1 MLTEHEARNLYLETF
16 GDPAGAKM
24 LTVHAPARSEIAG
37 NHTDHEGGCVIAG
50 ALNASIDGAAALNG
64 TDTINVTSKGFGSLS
79 IALDDLS
86 VHDDEHNTAAAFVRG
101 VAHEMLQ
108 TGREPQGFNL
118 ALSTT
123 IPSGAGLSSSGAFEA
138 TLARTMGMLWDG
150 PYLGPAELA
159 FLCQRVEHTYFGKPC
174 GLMDQLSVILG
185 GLSFMDFSD
194 PNRPTNEVLD
204 ANFESFGHALFLIDV
219 GCDHTQFNYEYV
231 QVAREMQMV
240 AEQLGK
246 TRLCE
251 VAEDDF
257 DDAVPQLRE
266 RLGDR
271 AVLRAIHFWRENR
284 LVKERWRALKSGDF
298 RTFLE
303 RTKESGAS
311 SAMFLQNISTG
322 GIYQPAMVVI
332 GMAQRALGSY
342 GAARIHGG
350 GFGGTVQAFVP
361 LDMADTFQERMDGWL
376 GEGACRK
383 YEISPM
389 GTYAVWWDESKN
401 LDRPL

>member
-1 MLTEHEARNLYLETF
+1 MLAEHEAHNLYLETF

-118 ALSTT
+118 ALSTS

-150 PYLGPAELA
+150 PYLGPVELA

-204 ANFESFGHALFLIDV
+204 ASFETFGHVLFLIDV

-240 AEQLGK
+240 AKQLGK

-251 VAEDDF
+251 VAEEDF
-257 DDAVPQLRE
+257 DEAVPMLRE

-271 AVLRAIHFWRENR
+271 VVLRAIHFWRENR
-284 LVKERWRALKSGDF
+284 LVKERWRALKAGDF

-322 GIYQPAMVVI
+322 GTFQPAMVVI

-361 LDMADTFQERMDGWL
+361 LDMADIFKERMDGWL
-376 GEGACRK
+376 GEGSCRR

-389 GTYAVWWDESKN
+389 GAYAVWWDYDN
-401 LDRPL
+401 DLDRPF

>member
-1 MLTEHEARNLYLETF
+1 MLAEHEAHNLYLETF

-118 ALSTT
+118 ALSTS

-150 PYLGPAELA
+150 PYLGPVELA

-204 ANFESFGHALFLIDV
+204 ASFETFGHVLFLIDV

-240 AEQLGK
+240 AKQLGK

-251 VAEDDF
+251 VAEENF
-257 DDAVPQLRE
+257 DEAVPMLRE

-284 LVKERWRALKSGDF
+284 LVKERWRALKAGDF

-322 GIYQPAMVVI
+322 GTFQPAMVVI

-361 LDMADTFQERMDGWL
+361 LDMADIFKERMDGWL
-376 GEGACRK
+376 GEGSCRR

-389 GTYAVWWDESKN
+389 GAYAVWWDYDN
-401 LDRPL
+401 DLDRPF

>member
-1 MLTEHEARNLYLETF
+1 MLTERESYDLYLDTF
-16 GDPAGAKM
+16 GDPGGARM

-37 NHTDHEGGCVIAG
+37 NHIDHEGGCVIAG
-50 ALNASIDGAAALNG
+50 ALDASIDGAAALNG
-64 TDTINVTSKGFGSLS
+64 TDTINVASKGFGSVS
-79 IALDDLS
+79 IKLDDLS
-86 VHDDEHNTAAAFVRG
+86 PREDEHNTAAAFVRG

-108 TGREPQGFNL
+108 TGRAPQGFNL
-118 ALSTT
+118 ALATS

-150 PYLGPAELA
+150 PYLGPVELA
-159 FLCQRVEHTYFGKPC
+159 FLCQRVEHVYFGKPC

-194 PNRPTNEVLD
+194 PARPSNEVLD
-204 ANFESFGHALFLIDV
+204 ANFETFGHALCLIDV

-246 TRLCE
+246 KRLCE
-251 VAEDDF
+251 VAEEDF
-257 DDAVPQLRE
+257 DDAVPMLRE

-284 LVKERWRALKSGDF
+284 LVKERWRALKAGDF

-322 GIYQPAMVVI
+322 GTYQPAMVVI

-361 LDMADTFQERMDGWL
+361 LDMADAFKERMDGWL
-376 GEGACRK
+376 GEGSCRR

-389 GTYAVWWDESKN
+389 GAYAVWWDLN
-401 LDRPL
+401 NDLDRSF